1 MSRSQSRDKLRLQ
14 ILLIFLRLKYDE
26 SLWGDEQDNDNKY
39 DNLRKKIK

>member
-26 SLWGDEQDNDNKY
+26 SLRGDEQDNDNKY
-39 DNLRKKIK
+39 DNLRKKTK